1 MMIPSEQD
9 NGLHLNQRGEM
20 DNTRTAISTVDGRF
34 FFVTDEYQSTEWV
47 LIEVSDAEQADIS
60 AMEVQ
65 EHVFGD
71 YEAWWALTI
80 NHGSYLT
87 FGHAYLTA
95 LRIMDGGVA

>member
-1 MMIPSEQD
+1 MIQSEQD

-20 DNTRTAISTVDGRF
+20 DNTNTAISTVDGRF
-34 FFVTDEYQSTEWV
+34 FFVTDEYQTTDWV
-47 LIEVSDAEQADIS
+47 LIEINDEEQADIS

-71 YEAWWALTI
+71 YDAWWALTI

-87 FGHAYLTA
+87 LGRAYAAA
-95 LRIMDGGVA
+95 LRILDGEVA